1 MFDKLR
7 SMEVLLVV
15 AEQGSFAAAARQLD
29 LTPAMVGRHVQ
40 ALETHLKTRLI
51 QRSTRRQTLT
61 EVGREFVQDCRQV
74 MEQVRWA
81 ETAVERHRQAPQ
93 GLLRLSAPVT
103 VGQCLVAPALARLLK
118 EYPDLRV
125 DLHLSDS
132 LVDVAGDGFD
142 AAIRI
147 GQLHDDGLV
156 AKPLRPYRMVIAATP
171 QYLERYGVPQT
182 PRDLHAHV
190 CLSHSIWQRV
200 DAGLSGW
207 SDNPRMTINQGHA
220 LREAALEG
228 LGLVMQPEVLLQDD
242 LKCGRLQQVLQ
253 DHMPPPR
260 AMHLVWLP
268 DRQRLPKVQVALA
281 WLSDSLGG

>member
-61 EVGREFVQDCRQV
+61 EVGREFVQDCRRV

-81 ETAVERHRQAPQ
+81 ETAVERHREAPQ

-103 VGQCLVAPALARLLK
+103 VAQCVVAPVLARLLK
-118 EYPDLRV
+118 AYPDLRV

-147 GQLHDDGLV
+147 GRLYDEGLV
-156 AKPLRPYRMVIAATP
+156 AKPVRPYRMVIAAT
-171 QYLERYGVPQT
+171 QEYLERHGVPQT
-182 PRDLHAHV
+182 PHDLRDHV

-200 DAGLSGW
+200 DAGLGGW
-207 SDNPRMTINQGHA
+207 SDNPRMTINHGHA
-220 LREAALEG
+220 LREAALQG

-242 LKCGRLQQVLQ
+242 LKSGRLQQVLQ
-253 DHMPPPR
+253 DHTPPERP
-260 AMHLVWLP
+260 MHLVWLP
-268 DRQRLPKVQVALA
+268 DRQRLPKVQVALT
-281 WLSDSLGG
+281 WLGDALRD